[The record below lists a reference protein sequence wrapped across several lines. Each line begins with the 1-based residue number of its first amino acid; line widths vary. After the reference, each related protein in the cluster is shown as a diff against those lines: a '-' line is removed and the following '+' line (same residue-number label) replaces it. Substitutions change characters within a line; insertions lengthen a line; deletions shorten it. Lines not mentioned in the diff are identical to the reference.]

1 MLPRWTR
8 TSPSRG
14 GELVRQ
20 AIQHAEH
27 GLYAVAGEERKR
39 WCAERADG
47 IGDDILGG
55 REKADRH
62 SEHRAK
68 HEPYDVF
75 AQIARGKE
83 TIADTA
89 QIAPQT

>member
-1 MLPRWTR
+1 M
-8 TSPSRG
+8 
-14 GELVRQ
+14 VRQ

-27 GLYAVAGEERKR
+27 GLHAVAGEERKR
-39 WCAERADG
+39 RCADRANG

-55 REKADRH
+55 REKADCH

-75 AQIARGKE
+75 AQVARGKE
-83 TIADTA
+83 TIAYTL
-89 QIAPQT
+89 AP